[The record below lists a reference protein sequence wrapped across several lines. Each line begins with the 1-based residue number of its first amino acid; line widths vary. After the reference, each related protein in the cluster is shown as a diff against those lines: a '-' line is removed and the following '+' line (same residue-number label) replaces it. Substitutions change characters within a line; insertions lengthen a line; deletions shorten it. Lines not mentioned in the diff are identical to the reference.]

1 MSSRSVGRVVPTK
14 GFLIRL
20 RERVSFLER
29 GVEALKMKRD
39 QLVKEAQALI
49 KELRIREDAEKK
61 MVEAYEVL
69 RLAYATAGPREA
81 TKAALLAKPMR
92 TKMRVRSV
100 IGVEVP
106 EIEIKELEIVTT
118 PSLNAA
124 VIAAAEK
131 LAEALN
137 EIIKAANVEA
147 RFERIAESLA
157 ETMRK
162 VNALEKLVIPEHKEI
177 IKYIEEVLEEE
188 GLEEF
193 LRVKKYKAVKGRE

>member
-1 MSSRSVGRVVPTK
+1 VGRVVPTK

-106 EIEIKELEIVTT
+106 EIEVKELEIVTT

>member
-1 MSSRSVGRVVPTK
+1 MSSRSVGRIIPTK

>member
-1 MSSRSVGRVVPTK
+1 LSSRSVGRVVPTK

-49 KELRIREDAEKK
+49 KELKIREEAEKK

-69 RLAYATAGPREA
+69 RLAYATAGPSEA
-81 TKAALLAKPMR
+81 SKAALLARPMR

-106 EIEIKELEIVTT
+106 EIEVRELEVVTT

-131 LAEALN
+131 MAEALN
-137 EIIKAANVEA
+137 EIIKSANVEA

-177 IKYIEEVLEEE
+177 IKYIEEMLEEE

-193 LRVKKYKAVKGRE
+193 LRVKKYKSVKGRE

>member
-1 MSSRSVGRVVPTK
+1 VGRVVPTK

-162 VNALEKLVIPEHKEI
+162 VNALEKLVIPEHKGI

>member
-49 KELRIREDAEKK
+49 KELKIREDAEKK
-61 MVEAYEVL
+61 MIEAYELL
-69 RLAYATAGPREA
+69 RLAYATAGPSEA
-81 TKAALLAKPMR
+81 SKAALLARPMR

-106 EIEIKELEIVTT
+106 EIEVRELEVVTT

-131 LAEALN
+131 MAEALN
-137 EIIKAANVEA
+137 EIIKSANVEA

-193 LRVKKYKAVKGRE
+193 LRVKKYKSVKGRE

>member
-106 EIEIKELEIVTT
+106 EIEVKELEIVTT

>member
-49 KELRIREDAEKK
+49 RELRIREDAERK
-61 MVEAYEVL
+61 MVEAYELL
-69 RLAYATAGPREA
+69 RLAYATAGPSEA
-81 TKAALLAKPMR
+81 SKAALLAKPMR

-106 EIEIKELEIVTT
+106 EIEVRELEVVTT

-131 LAEALN
+131 MAEALN
-137 EIIKAANVEA
+137 EIIKSANVEA

-193 LRVKKYKAVKGRE
+193 LRVKKYKSVKGRE

>member
-49 KELRIREDAEKK
+49 KELKIREDAEKK
-61 MVEAYEVL
+61 MVEAYELL
-69 RLAYATAGPREA
+69 RLAYATAGPSEA
-81 TKAALLAKPMR
+81 SKAALLARPMR

-106 EIEIKELEIVTT
+106 EIEVRELEVVTT

-131 LAEALN
+131 MAEALN
-137 EIIKAANVEA
+137 EIIKSANVEA

-193 LRVKKYKAVKGRE
+193 LRVKKYKSVKGRE

>member
-20 RERVSFLER
+20 RERISFLER

-49 KELRIREDAEKK
+49 KELKIREEAEKK

-69 RLAYATAGPREA
+69 RLAYATAGPSEA
-81 TKAALLAKPMR
+81 SKAALLARPMR

-106 EIEIKELEIVTT
+106 EIEVRELEVVTT

-131 LAEALN
+131 MAEALN
-137 EIIKAANVEA
+137 VVIKSANVEA

-162 VNALEKLVIPEHKEI
+162 VNALEKLVIPEHREMSR
-177 IKYIEEVLEEE
+177 YIEEMLEEE

-193 LRVKKYKAVKGRE
+193 LRVKKYKSVKGRE

>member
-1 MSSRSVGRVVPTK
+1 VGRVVPTK

>member
-106 EIEIKELEIVTT
+106 EIEVKELEIVTT

-162 VNALEKLVIPEHKEI
+162 VNALEKLVIPEHKGI

>member
-1 MSSRSVGRVVPTK
+1 LSSRSVGRVVPTK

-106 EIEIKELEIVTT
+106 EIEVKELEIVTT

>member
-49 KELRIREDAEKK
+49 KELKIREEAEKK
-61 MVEAYEVL
+61 MIEAYEVL
-69 RLAYATAGPREA
+69 RLAYATAGPSEA
-81 TKAALLAKPMR
+81 SKAALLARPMR

-106 EIEIKELEIVTT
+106 EIEVRELEVVTT

-131 LAEALN
+131 MAEALN
-137 EIIKAANVEA
+137 EIIKSANVEA

-193 LRVKKYKAVKGRE
+193 LRVKKYKSVKGRE